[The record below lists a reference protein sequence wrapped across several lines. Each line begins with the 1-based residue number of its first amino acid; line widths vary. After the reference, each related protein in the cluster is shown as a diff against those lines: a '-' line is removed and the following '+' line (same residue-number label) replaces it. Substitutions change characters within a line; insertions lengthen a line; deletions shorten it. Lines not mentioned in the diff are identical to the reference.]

1 MLKKGHRGPPPY
13 EVGSSPLTWYV
24 GGSGQGHVCKPY
36 LAALLQ
42 ASSLLHVGVGE
53 IPHLAHAR
61 RYRAMLKLLDA
72 KGHAPALARPA
83 SQIDCD
89 VDMDGSLCVANV
101 NVDVG
106 TGSAEAA
113 EGSDSDSDLGEAGSN
128 RTTSNGE
135 TSEDSYHEASDLE
148 APPMAAPPAS
158 ESFEELQV
166 LPQSE
171 LPEPEVS
178 KHAEPTRRS
187 RHPGSGHWGV
197 FLLTYVKP
205 GLGKACGAWQATC
218 PFHAKN
224 DRTPCRK
231 TANIKSPGDAAAMSH
246 AQELVKL
253 WATTAPNFKYQ
264 REHIAWNPRFEDL
277 PDPDVLD
284 ISCITVSPAGPV

>member
-1 MLKKGHRGPPPY
+1 MHPVSGCVRWQLTFLGVKQIQHWERVAVSLPVYALRSDILTASLASLTAYELLQRMEMLGWTCCILKKGHRGPPPY

-53 IPHLAHAR
+53 IPHLAHAK

-83 SQIDCD
+83 SQIECD

-113 EGSDSDSDLGEAGSN
+113 KGSDSDSDLGEAGSD

-135 TSEDSYHEASDLE
+135 TSEDSYHEASDLA
-148 APPMAAPPAS
+148 APPMAAPLAS
-158 ESFEELQV
+158 ESFEEVQV

-171 LPEPEVS
+171 LPEPEGS
-178 KHAEPTRRS
+178 LQTCRANPSLPSS
-187 RHPGSGHWGV
+187 RVWPLGSIPPHLRQAWPWQGLRGLAGH
-197 FLLTYVKP
+197 LSLS
-205 GLGKACGAWQATC
+205 C
-218 PFHAKN
+218 
-224 DRTPCRK
+224 
-231 TANIKSPGDAAAMSH
+231 
-246 AQELVKL
+246 QE
-253 WATTAPNFKYQ
+253 
-264 REHIAWNPRFEDL
+264 
-277 PDPDVLD
+277 
-284 ISCITVSPAGPV
+284 